1 MKIVFV
7 TNICT
12 HYTSGLFE
20 RLSNIFDI
28 NFLFYADENEWYWQN
43 QHGKTAGNFKYR
55 YLSGSRIGRTKLSF
69 PLVFDLLRNPYDIYI
84 KCINGK
90 FALPVTFLIA
100 KIKRKPFILWTGIWM
115 RLDTPVHKLIFPLTK
130 FIYLHSDAIVVYG
143 EHVKR
148 YLISEGVESTKIFV
162 ANHSVDNGFYSQS
175 IPETEKDKLLE
186 LLNIPLSDKIVL
198 FLGRLEK
205 NKGVENLLLAFSKM
219 IQAEQES
226 ERIILIIAGTGSD
239 KENLE
244 SLSSKLGLVNRV
256 IFTGYIP
263 VTQAVKYYSIASIF
277 VLPSITTDQI
287 KETWGLVINE
297 AMNQSVPVIAS
308 DSVGAGAGGLIE
320 NGINGIIYPEENIQ
334 KLYESLRYL
343 LGNKEIRIKM
353 GENGRKRVAE
363 WNYDKM
369 SEGFVRA
376 INFVKEKSQNE

>member
-1 MKIVFV
+1 
-7 TNICT
+7 
-12 HYTSGLFE
+12 
-20 RLSNIFDI
+20 
-28 NFLFYADENEWYWQN
+28 
-43 QHGKTAGNFKYR
+43 
-55 YLSGSRIGRTKLSF
+55 
-69 PLVFDLLRNPYDIYI
+69 
-84 KCINGK
+84 
-90 FALPVTFLIA
+90 
-100 KIKRKPFILWTGIWM
+100 
-115 RLDTPVHKLIFPLTK
+115 
-130 FIYLHSDAIVVYG
+130 VVYG